1 MAQFHHIMF
10 GQVLYEDGLSYQE
23 ILDAEERIRTLLQ
36 EVLSLCGA
44 THVDFD
50 SQADATLVECVFPQT
65 DREFARD
72 FCETIAR
79 RLGPGILARF
89 LFLDRELTSLL
100 GYFLGR
106 GKWQEQVF
114 TIPTPKEALSGRL
127 ITRDR
132 SKPSREAR
140 VLDAPAPEP
149 EPKKDS
155 APQAAPVQPE
165 FDHAT
170 ALRAMMDMLN
180 RKGSVP
186 E

>member
-10 GQVLYEDGLSYQE
+10 GQVLYEDGLSYHDV
-23 ILDAEERIRTLLQ
+23 LNAEERIRTLLQ

-50 SQADATLVECVFPQT
+50 SQADATLVECVFPQM

-79 RLGPGILARF
+79 KLGPGILARF
-89 LFLDRELTSLL
+89 LFLDRELTSLRA
-100 GYFLGR
+100 YFLGR
-106 GKWQEQVF
+106 GKWEEQIL

-132 SKPSREAR
+132 SRPCRKAR
-140 VLDAPAPEP
+140 VLEAPDPEA
-149 EPKKDS
+149 EKRN
-155 APQAAPVQPE
+155 APQPDPARSE
-165 FDHAT
+165 FDHAG
-170 ALRAMMDMLN
+170 ALQTMMDMLH
-180 RKGSVP
+180 RK
-186 E
+186 